1 MELEAAG
8 DSPPY
13 KPTPVQVN
21 EMYCGI
27 ADGFE
32 SGWARQDT
40 WLSWWD

>member
-1 MELEAAG
+1 MELAAAA
-8 DSPPY
+8 DSPPT

-21 EMYCGI
+21 EMYSGI

-40 WLSWWD
+40 LLS